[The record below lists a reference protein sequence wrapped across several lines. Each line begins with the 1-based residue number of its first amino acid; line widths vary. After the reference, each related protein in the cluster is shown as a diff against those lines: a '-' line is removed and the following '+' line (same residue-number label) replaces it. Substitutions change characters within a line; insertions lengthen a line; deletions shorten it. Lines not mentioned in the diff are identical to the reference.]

1 MDDLTKSF
9 VDIGKNIM
17 ESISSTFESKS
28 MSESVG
34 MGSDGTPTKLVDRI
48 SEDIVIRH
56 FDDHDIPFN
65 IISEEAG
72 FISRGYDENA
82 VVDPIDGTTNF
93 TAGIPV
99 YSISIAIMKD
109 NFDSLRYG
117 FIMNLA
123 NGDFYHA
130 VKDRGMYFNGK
141 RVVRRAHGNGIFLAA
156 LNGGMDSKTSVL
168 LKRAR
173 KVRALGCSS
182 MELALVA
189 AGSADVAIHLG
200 FGNEIRNVDIAAGV
214 VMVREVGGQVV
225 DEHGNKI
232 NFGKLTS
239 DRKNMIGYRE
249 SRIVG
254 GIF

>member
-1 MDDLTKSF
+1 MDDLTNSF
-9 VDIGKNIM
+9 VDLGKDIM
-17 ESISSTFESKS
+17 ESISSMSESRS

-34 MGSDGTPTKLVDRI
+34 MGSDGTPTKLVDKI

-56 FDDHDIPFN
+56 FEDFDLPFN

-72 FISRGYDENA
+72 FISRGYSENA
-82 VVDPIDGTTNF
+82 VIDPIDGTTNF
-93 TAGIPV
+93 TAGIPM
-99 YSISIAIMKD
+99 YSISIAVMNE

-141 RVVRRAHGNGIFLAA
+141 RMVRRAHGNGIFLASM
-156 LNGGMDSKTSVL
+156 NGGLDSMTSVL

-200 FGNEIRNVDIAAGV
+200 LGNEIRNVDIAAGV
-214 VMVREVGGQVV
+214 VMVREAGGEVV
-225 DEHGNKI
+225 DEHGKKI

-239 DRKNMIGYRE
+239 DRKNMVGYRE
-249 SRIVG
+249 SRIVE